1 MDDISIAIV
10 AYNNYDDIVN
20 AVKSIEEYTDA
31 NIVKTIY
38 IIDNSASNKEMSAS
52 RKELLALTD
61 IYSDLKYINP
71 GSNLGFGS
79 GHNYIIDLIDSKF
92 HAIVNPDI
100 LLTEDTFSVLIK
112 FMQDND
118 IGMAI
123 PKIVDTDGNI
133 QQVYRRELTVY
144 DMFIRMFCK
153 VGFKKRKAYHTMQ
166 DMDYTKP
173 FHVPFGQ
180 GSFLFIKT
188 DLFREL
194 HGFDERFFMYVEDA
208 DLCKRVNEVSEFM
221 YCPYTQVIH
230 KWEKG
235 SHKNKKLFKYHLD
248 SIKLYFKKWGWKLR

>member
-112 FMQDND
+112 FMQDYD

-153 VGFKKRKAYHTMQ
+153 VGK
-166 DMDYTKP
+166 
-173 FHVPFGQ
+173 
-180 GSFLFIKT
+180 
-188 DLFREL
+188 
-194 HGFDERFFMYVEDA
+194 
-208 DLCKRVNEVSEFM
+208 
-221 YCPYTQVIH
+221 
-230 KWEKG
+230 
-235 SHKNKKLFKYHLD
+235 
-248 SIKLYFKKWGWKLR
+248 